1 MSNQRVLAV
10 NSAIFHV
17 AAMVNCPSKDTPILV
32 KPEQMP
38 EGYKGSFSDV
48 LASVGPAFHERVKI
62 KADPQY
68 RKVLPYWT
76 ILRGNE
82 VLMYDRT
89 KSGDQESLWERISIG
104 YGGHIE
110 PVDRHPPEFYA
121 APNALNLD
129 LQMRNLILEG
139 SLRELREELNKD
151 LQPEQIT
158 KGLESFK
165 GYLLATASQY
175 GLTELE
181 YVGLSFV
188 LHVDADFE
196 PNADE
201 AACQGHRWVNFEKLY
216 STNMF
221 NKLEPWSKAVILN
234 LVGREG
240 YGRK

>member
-1 MSNQRVLAV
+1 MSNQRVLAA
-10 NSAIFHV
+10 NAAIFHA
-17 AAMVNCPSKDTPILV
+17 AAMVNCPSKDTPVLV

-38 EGYKGSFSDV
+38 EGYRAGFAETIQQSGPHFFPRPQIKGDT
-48 LASVGPAFHERVKI
+48 H
-62 KADPQY
+62 Y

-76 ILRGNE
+76 ILRGDE
-82 VLMYDRT
+82 VLVYDRT

-110 PVDRHPPEFYA
+110 PIDLTEDIKCNPWAVQEKPEVVVDVIFQA
-121 APNALNLD
+121 
-129 LQMRNLILEG
+129 

-151 LQPEQIT
+151 LKPEQIA
-158 KGLESFK
+158 KGLETFK

-181 YVGLSFV
+181 YVGLSFI
-188 LHVDADFE
+188 LQVDADFE

-201 AACQGHRWVNFEKLY
+201 AACQGHRWVNFQKLY
-216 STNMF
+216 STDMF
-221 NKLEPWSKAVILN
+221 NKLEPWSKAVLLN

-240 YGRK
+240 YGR

>member
-10 NSAIFHV
+10 NSAIFHA
-17 AAMVNCPSKDTPILV
+17 AAMVNCPSKDTPVLV

-38 EGYKGSFSDV
+38 QGYQGSLGEV
-48 LASVGPAFHERVKI
+48 LTSADPEFRERVKI

-68 RKVLPYWT
+68 RKVIPYWT

-110 PVDRHPPEFYA
+110 PVDKQ
-121 APNALNLD
+121 NAEAH
-129 LQMRNLILEG
+129 RLISQFLSNVVMQG

-151 LQPEQIT
+151 LKPEQIA
-158 KGLESFK
+158 KGLETFK

-181 YVGLSFV
+181 YVGLSFI
-188 LHVDADFE
+188 LQVDADFE

-201 AACQGHRWVNFEKLY
+201 AACQGHRWIKVDELY
-216 STNMF
+216 STYMF
-221 NKLEPWSKAVILN
+221 NKLEPWSKAVIVN

>member
-1 MSNQRVLAV
+1 MSNQRVLAADAAV
-10 NSAIFHV
+10 FHA
-17 AAMVNCPSKDTPILV
+17 AAMVNCPSKDTPVLV

-38 EGYKGSFSDV
+38 EGYRESFSCT
-48 LASVGPAFHERVKI
+48 LKTCGLMFHERSRI
-62 KADPQY
+62 KGDTRY

-76 ILRGNE
+76 VLRGDE
-82 VLMYDRT
+82 VLVYDRT

-110 PVDRHPPEFYA
+110 PIDNDIGQRLA
-121 APNALNLD
+121 TGLD
-129 LQMRNLILEG
+129 LVPSTVLQG

-151 LQPEQIT
+151 LKPEQVA
-158 KGLESFK
+158 KGLETFK

-181 YVGLSFV
+181 YVGLSFI

-201 AACQGHRWVNFEKLY
+201 AACQGHRWVNFEELY

-221 NKLEPWSKAVILN
+221 NKLEPWSKAVIIN

-240 YGRK
+240 YGR